1 MKYKRQ
7 KPQAGSQR
15 KFFYRP
21 QKQNE
26 LSHIKSSRTREQAFG
41 TEDLSMKDGS
51 MELRKMIRELANRVN
66 DEMVLRRVWKIL
78 ERAYNSQ
85 E

>member
-1 MKYKRQ
+1 
-7 KPQAGSQR
+7 
-15 KFFYRP
+15 
-21 QKQNE
+21 
-26 LSHIKSSRTREQAFG
+26 
-41 TEDLSMKDGS
+41 MKDGS